1 MAKEKN
7 TEIKTEINQDVSI
20 YEVGYHLVPTLAE
33 ETIPAQA
40 DAVKAFITSVGG
52 EIISEGAPII
62 KDLAYSISKT
72 VKSIKSNYSKAYFGW
87 VKFSTT
93 PDTIEKIKTSL
104 DASEVVIRY
113 LLISTVKESTLIADK
128 EKRPA
133 RPTAAVGA
141 ETDKAIDEL
150 VIKN

>member
-1 MAKEKN
+1 MAKETN
-7 TEIKTEINQDVSI
+7 TEINLDASI

-33 ETIPAQA
+33 ESIPAQA

-52 EIISEGAPII
+52 EIISEGTPTI
-62 KDLAYSISKT
+62 KDLAYPISKT
-72 VKSIKSNYSKAYFGW
+72 VKAIKSNYSKAYFGW

-93 PDTIEKIKTSL
+93 PDSIEKIKTSL
-104 DASEVVIRY
+104 DASEVVVRY
-113 LLISTVKESTLIADK
+113 LLISTVKESTLMADK

-133 RPTAAVGA
+133 RPGAAARA

-150 VIKN
+150 VINN